1 SQTASDCL
9 EQQVIGGDRLQV
21 VVGQTHPWFE
31 RNTISPSELSTTD
44 WVMRESGSGTRNIFE
59 QSLRDWG
66 IDPLELNV
74 ILEMSSGEMIKAI
87 VENGIG
93 ATVLSEWM
101 VRKEVQFGVLRTI
114 AIADLRGL
122 TDLPT

>member
-1 SQTASDCL
+1 QVNCIVGNTEEIVTGTVVGKFDLGLVEGIVSQTASDCL

-87 VENGIG
+87 VE
-93 ATVLSEWM
+93 
-101 VRKEVQFGVLRTI
+101 
-114 AIADLRGL
+114 
-122 TDLPT
+122 